1 MHFLEHYFDIK
12 LHFDTGNRFYT
23 YASTFH
29 SVYVNVNLKSE

>member
-1 MHFLEHYFDIK
+1 
-12 LHFDTGNRFYT
+12 

>member
-1 MHFLEHYFDIK
+1 
-12 LHFDTGNRFYT
+12 YT